1 MLVKLVFSICNN
13 VTLKWSTTIRSCNL
27 QSIKTIY
34 ILLIKSVFWLSTPK
48 KLQVAWQNLLSKLA
62 MYHLID
68 SGSITNARIT
78 NEAKCITR
86 DSQQHRE
93 QWVHLLQCC
102 HLSIFALYSIAFV
115 ECKLWSCSCLC
126 LYFLSRI
133 SCSSVNLCL
142 TISQTLVELSEI
154 RSYFLVV
161 ISLPELKVS
170 RTLEELTHTLWL
182 TNTRHFNHE
191 STFLTFQLLDIWLYN
206 TILVDTVC
214 YDIV

>member
-1 MLVKLVFSICNN
+1 MLIKIVFSSCNN
-13 VTLKWSTTIRSCNL
+13 VTLKASTAIRRSNL

-34 ILLIKSVFWLSTPK
+34 VLLIKSFFWLSAPK
-48 KLQVAWQNLLSKLA
+48 KLQVAWQNLLSKLTIDN
-62 MYHLID
+62 LID
-68 SGSITNARIT
+68 ISSITYVCIT
-78 NEAKCITR
+78 YEAKCITR
-86 DSQQHRE
+86 DSLQHRE

-102 HLSIFALYSIAFV
+102 HLSIFALSSSVLV
-115 ECKLWSCSCLC
+115 ECELWSCSSLC
-126 LYFLSRI
+126 LYFLNRI
-133 SCSSVNLCL
+133 SSSSVNLCL